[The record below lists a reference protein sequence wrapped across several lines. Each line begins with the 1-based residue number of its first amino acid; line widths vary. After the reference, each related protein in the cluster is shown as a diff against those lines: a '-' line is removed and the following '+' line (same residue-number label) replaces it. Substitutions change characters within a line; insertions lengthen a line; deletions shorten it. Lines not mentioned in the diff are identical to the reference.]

1 MLKKRLI
8 QENVAPCVLLAI
20 LVPNKDGSWRM
31 CVNSRVV
38 NTITIKYR
46 FMIHRLDDLLD
57 QLHDATIFSHIDL
70 RSECHQIWL
79 RLGDEWNIVFK
90 TRDDL

>member
-1 MLKKRLI
+1 
-8 QENVAPCVLLAI
+8 
-20 LVPNKDGSWRM
+20 
-31 CVNSRVV
+31 
-38 NTITIKYR
+38 
-46 FMIHRLDDLLD
+46 MIHRLDDLLD

-70 RSECHQIWL
+70 RSEYHQIWL